1 MAAMNRRAQPAHE
14 PIRPQKEFPIMKKRL
29 GIVALAGALLLSAAP
44 VPTNA
49 DFYVIAGGGVG
60 TAITSLPYTIT
71 QPGFYYLKSN
81 HYFDFT
87 TPIRIEADDV
97 TLDFMGF
104 CLSGAGLMDGV
115 YISLNSR
122 NVEVRN
128 GTVRNFYNGI
138 HAHGVGNRILK
149 MTTRDNTSSG
159 ILFGYGSGGSI
170 TGCHSY
176 NNGDYGYKLD
186 SNGIFLG
193 NVAYNN
199 GYGFCLTESPQQLVD
214 GNSSYGNTVG
224 NWRRFVGCTAGINT
238 P

>member
-1 MAAMNRRAQPAHE
+1 MVAMNRLAQPAHE
-14 PIRPQKEFPIMKKRL
+14 PIRPQKEFRIMKKGL

-44 VPTNA
+44 VPANA

-71 QPGFYYLKSN
+71 KPGFYYLKSN

-87 TPIRIEADDV
+87 TAIRIEADDV

-104 CLSGAGLMDGV
+104 CLTGAGLMDGV
-115 YISLNSR
+115 HISLKSR

-138 HAHGVGNRILK
+138 LAHGIGSRIIN

-159 ILFGYGSGGSI
+159 ILFASGGSI
-170 TGCHSY
+170 TGCRSY
-176 NNGDYGYKLD
+176 NNGDYGYKLE
-186 SNGIFLG
+186 SWGIFLN

-199 GYGFCLTESPQQLVD
+199 GYGFYLAETPKQLVD

-224 NWRRFVGCTAGINT
+224 NWRRLVGCTVGINT